1 MNRQFLSSCSP
12 LLRDYI
18 GALNASLD
26 VAVIIS
32 VKRFNFFLGTLDC
45 PIIHTVTRKDSD
57 SAYSGE
63 RERPFWLNVNTF
75 FLNASPTGVCTP
87 GVHVQSIS

>member
-57 SAYSGE
+57 SEDFAILDTSN
-63 RERPFWLNVNTF
+63 RIFIT
-75 FLNASPTGVCTP
+75 PTNIRVDTRQCYL
-87 GVHVQSIS
+87 